1 MLLWFTDSLLLIVE
15 AVKCQ
20 VLLSVEKKGV
30 KLFAFYSMLVKAS
43 IRDTLGTTPNAC
55 VERSVGE
62 MNSS

>member
-30 KLFAFYSMLVKAS
+30 KSFAFYSMLVKAS

-55 VERSVGE
+55 VE
-62 MNSS
+62 